1 MRPSLLVVEDDP
13 VTRTLLR
20 GFLEAEGYDVALA
33 VDGEEAVDRL
43 DRHRYDAVLLDIVLP
58 KRDGIAV
65 MEHLAA
71 HNPSALERVVVVT
84 GLNIDEVRKLF
95 PAVRNALAKPVLRSR
110 LLSVVNEC
118 IDEHFTPRRMSN

>member
-20 GFLEAEGYDVALA
+20 GFLETEGYDVAIA
-33 VDGEEAVDRL
+33 CDGDEALDRL
-43 DRHRYDAVLLDIVLP
+43 GSHRYDAVLLDIVLP

-65 MEHLAA
+65 MEHLSI
-71 HNPSALERVVVVT
+71 HDPHALERVVVVT
-84 GLNIDEVRKLF
+84 GLNIDEVRTLF
-95 PAVRNALAKPVLRSR
+95 PAVRNAMGKPVLRSR

-118 IDEHFTPRRMSN
+118 VDEHFTPRRIPT

>member
-1 MRPSLLVVEDDP
+1 VRPSLLVVEDDP

-33 VDGEEAVDRL
+33 VDGDEAVDCL
-43 DRHRYDAVLLDIVLP
+43 DRQRYDAVLLDIVLP

-65 MEHLAA
+65 MEHLAR
-71 HNPSALERVVVVT
+71 HDPSTLERVVVVT

-118 IDEHFTPRRMSN
+118 VDEHFTPRRMPN

>member
-1 MRPSLLVVEDDP
+1 MEDDP

-20 GFLEAEGYDVALA
+20 GFLEAEGYDVVVA
-33 VDGEEAVDRL
+33 VDGDEAVDRL
-43 DRHRYDAVLLDIVLP
+43 GANRYDAVLLDIVLP

-65 MEHLAA
+65 MEHLSV
-71 HNPSALERVVVVT
+71 HDPRTLERVVVVT

-118 IDEHFTPRRMSN
+118 VDEHFTPRRISN

>member
-33 VDGEEAVDRL
+33 VDGDEAVDCL
-43 DRHRYDAVLLDIVLP
+43 DRQRYDAVLLDIVLP

-65 MEHLAA
+65 MEHLAR
-71 HNPSALERVVVVT
+71 HDPSTLERVVVVT

-118 IDEHFTPRRMSN
+118 VDEHFTPRRMPN